1 MCDYADGEIDS
12 ETPSPGY
19 LGKDSAETLSLAGS
33 LPGGGTGPI
42 L

>member
-1 MCDYADGEIDS
+1 MCDYADREIDS

-19 LGKDSAETLSLAGS
+19 LGKDSAETLWSDYLSGGS
-33 LPGGGTGPI
+33 TGPI